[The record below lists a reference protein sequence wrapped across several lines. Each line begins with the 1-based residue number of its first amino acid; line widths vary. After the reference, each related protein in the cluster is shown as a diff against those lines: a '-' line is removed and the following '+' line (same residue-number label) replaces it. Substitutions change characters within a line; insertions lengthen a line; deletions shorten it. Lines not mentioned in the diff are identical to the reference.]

1 MARPG
6 HLQTIAE
13 KHRTISGRGR
23 RPRHDV
29 QWNANEAVDRLICFA
44 FAASATTTY
53 VRVWFTESG
62 RLGGARIATHQPGED
77 VQPVLDV
84 KNLKVYY
91 FTPRGPVKAVD
102 GVDFNLA
109 RE

>member
-1 MARPG
+1 MSVFGSPN
-6 HLQTIAE
+6 Q
-13 KHRTISGRGR
+13 
-23 RPRHDV
+23 
-29 QWNANEAVDRLICFA
+29 
-44 FAASATTTY
+44 AAWGAL
-53 VRVWFTESG
+53 ESPPTS
-62 RLGGARIATHQPGED
+62 RGED